1 MLRLVL
7 MRAAFAAFSLL
18 IVSAIIFW
26 CVEWLPGDLASRM
39 LGREATAEQIE
50 VLRHKL
56 HLDQPTTQRYMR
68 WLGDALHGNLG
79 TSLAADR
86 PVFEY
91 VWPRALNTLRLATL
105 ALLIYIPL
113 SIALGLW
120 TALSRGGPADNAISI
135 AVIIGMCVP
144 EYVVGIFLIVLLAVG
159 LHWFPPLALVDQAQG
174 WWSLIHMLFL
184 PALTLTIAMTA
195 YAVRMMRDNLIEVL
209 ESGYVQMARL
219 KGLPAHRVLLRHAL
233 PSALGPAI
241 NVTALNVAWL
251 LGGIVVVETVFSFP
265 GLGRLLVDAIE
276 LKDTPVVLAVSLLL
290 TSLYI
295 LCNLAADIGVL
306 LLNPKLRHEYE

>member
-1 MLRLVL
+1 MFRLVL

-18 IVSAIIFW
+18 IVSVIIFW

-105 ALLIYIPL
+105 ALVIYIPL

-120 TALSRGGPADNAISI
+120 T
-135 AVIIGMCVP
+135 
-144 EYVVGIFLIVLLAVG
+144 
-159 LHWFPPLALVDQAQG
+159 
-174 WWSLIHMLFL
+174 
-184 PALTLTIAMTA
+184 
-195 YAVRMMRDNLIEVL
+195 
-209 ESGYVQMARL
+209 
-219 KGLPAHRVLLRHAL
+219 
-233 PSALGPAI
+233 
-241 NVTALNVAWL
+241 
-251 LGGIVVVETVFSFP
+251 
-265 GLGRLLVDAIE
+265 
-276 LKDTPVVLAVSLLL
+276 
-290 TSLYI
+290 
-295 LCNLAADIGVL
+295 
-306 LLNPKLRHEYE
+306 